1 MEQSLPPLI
10 FKSPASVAM
19 DEKRYSLNHIFGL
32 LREATLILNKPV
44 AVVSDT
50 TKEPTKMLLSEY
62 IAMAVA
68 HELTNETSRMASEE
82 TTASKEDVVAALTAN
97 HYDEVVH
104 PNYEHFGISWT
115 VSTGGRKRKTR
126 RSRGMRKHN

>member
-1 MEQSLPPLI
+1 
-10 FKSPASVAM
+10 M
-19 DEKRYSLNHIFGL
+19 DEKRYSLNDIFGL
-32 LREATLILNKPV
+32 LREATNILSKPV

-68 HELTNETSRMASEE
+68 HELTSETSRMASEE

-115 VSTGGRKRKTR
+115 GTGGSGRRKKRKTR
-126 RSRGMRKHN
+126 RGGSY

>member
-1 MEQSLPPLI
+1 
-10 FKSPASVAM
+10 M
-19 DEKRYSLNHIFGL
+19 DEKRYSLNDIFGL
-32 LREATLILNKPV
+32 LREATLILSKPV

-68 HELTNETSRMASEE
+68 HELTSDTSRMASEE

-104 PNYEHFGISWT
+104 PNYEHFGISWPGA
-115 VSTGGRKRKTR
+115 GGRSSGSSQSKKRKTLRSNR
-126 RSRGMRKHN
+126 RH